1 MLHLSRRGCG
11 GAGGGVVRDQRAM
24 KTTNHTRTRPL
35 SPTINTRTFPL
46 SPTTKPH
53 PPSLSSRG
61 SVGGWVVVEA
71 RPTHAVDDVL
81 AAEPLLEPRR
91 ERLRL
96 AAAAAERDH
105 VVGEPQHVELQREHM
120 HTYTIDRSSWSR
132 HIRRREARDDP
143 PARVRWTARRWR
155 LSPHARRGGTLSDA
169 RDARHATERP
179 HGRAYLLGR
188 DALRRV
194 GCVRDAPAEL
204 GAARLGA
211 AGAPR
216 RRRGATGERG

>member
-1 MLHLSRRGCG
+1 M
-11 GAGGGVVRDQRAM
+11 
-24 KTTNHTRTRPL
+24 
-35 SPTINTRTFPL
+35 
-46 SPTTKPH
+46 
-53 PPSLSSRG
+53 
-61 SVGGWVVVEA
+61 VVEA

-120 HTYTIDRSSWSR
+120 HAYTIDRSSWSR
-132 HIRRREARDDP
+132 HIRRRETRDDP
-143 PARVRWTARRWR
+143 RAFVGQRGGGASRRARG
-155 LSPHARRGGTLSDA
+155 RGGTLSDA

-179 HGRAYLLGR
+179 HARAYLLGL

-211 AGAPR
+211 AGEPR
-216 RRRGATGERG
+216 RRRGGDGGEGVRWL